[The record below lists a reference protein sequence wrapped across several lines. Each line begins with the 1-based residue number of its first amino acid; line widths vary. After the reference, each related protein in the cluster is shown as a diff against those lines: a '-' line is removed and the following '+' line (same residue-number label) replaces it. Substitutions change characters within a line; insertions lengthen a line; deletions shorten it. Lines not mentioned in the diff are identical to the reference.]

1 MPELRKDPI
10 LGRWVII
17 AQERGKRPNDFLI
30 EEFKVKGGF
39 CPLCPGNE
47 KTTPDEVLVYGR
59 EWGYPN
65 TAGWQLRVVPNK
77 YPALIIEGKPADAA
91 KWYSLQVGE
100 NGVTIKEESEVVGLG
115 NFAVIEKL
123 NQRINDKVGVI
134 SIGPA
139 GEMQMLAANISVK
152 DPDNHVR
159 SCGRGGLGAVMGS
172 KRIKFIAVEPT
183 DKKVEIAEPEAFK
196 AANRAFAKALVDN
209 PISKALAQYGTNV
222 LVNIINES
230 GGLPTRNFTAGQF
243 EGHEAISGETMHDT
257 IVARGGKPKHNCHPG
272 CVI

>member
-1 MPELRKDPI
+1 MPSPPSPKS
-10 LGRWVII
+10 
-17 AQERGKRPNDFLI
+17 
-30 EEFKVKGGF
+30 
-39 CPLCPGNE
+39 
-47 KTTPDEVLVYGR
+47 T
-59 EWGYPN
+59 
-65 TAGWQLRVVPNK
+65 
-77 YPALIIEGKPADAA
+77 
-91 KWYSLQVGE
+91 S
-100 NGVTIKEESEVVGLG
+100 
-115 NFAVIEKL
+115 
-123 NQRINDKVGVI
+123 QRINDKVGVI

-230 GGLPTRNFTAGQF
+230 GGLPTRNLSTPASMATPKATG
-243 EGHEAISGETMHDT
+243 ISMESTPMSSMIESASAT
-257 IVARGGKPKHNCHPG
+257 WSRLSMAQSAPSAQMVSYSKPE
-272 CVI
+272 VL